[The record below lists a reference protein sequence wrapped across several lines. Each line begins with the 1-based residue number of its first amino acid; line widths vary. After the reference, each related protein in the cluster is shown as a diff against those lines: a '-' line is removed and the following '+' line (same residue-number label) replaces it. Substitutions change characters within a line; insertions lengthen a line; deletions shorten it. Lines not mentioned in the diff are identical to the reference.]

1 MRIPGFRAAGIACG
15 IKRDGALDL
24 ALIASDRPTAAAGV
38 FTTSQFPG
46 APVRLSR
53 SRVRRGS
60 ARAVLVNSGVA
71 NVATGTAGLA
81 AARGLTRA
89 TARALGVP
97 VAEVLTSSTGVIGW
111 RLPVERI
118 QAGIPE
124 VVRRLSPTGWNAAAR
139 AILTTDTRIKL
150 AQRAPRGFALGG
162 IAKGA
167 GMTMPKMATMLAYL
181 ATDLAVE
188 PMPKM
193 ATMLAYLATDLA
205 VEPAFLREA
214 LTEAVGRTFNAFTI
228 DGEMSTSDSVLLF
241 ANGARGNRPLG
252 SRSPRARA
260 FRSVLEEVCT
270 ELVEKLARDGEG
282 VTRLADVVVTGARR
296 ERDAERVA
304 RSVANSVLV
313 KTALFGADPNWGRVV
328 QAVGAAGVPLRP
340 ERIGI
345 RIAGVE
351 LLRGGEPVGGEA
363 ALRRSERGMRKRR
376 VAIEISLGAGRARAQ
391 ILTTDLSYEYVR
403 INAEYT
409 T

>member
-1 MRIPGFRAAGIACG
+1 
-15 IKRDGALDL
+15 
-24 ALIASDRPTAAAGV
+24 
-38 FTTSQFPG
+38 
-46 APVRLSR
+46 
-53 SRVRRGS
+53 
-60 ARAVLVNSGVA
+60 
-71 NVATGTAGLA
+71 
-81 AARGLTRA
+81 
-89 TARALGVP
+89 
-97 VAEVLTSSTGVIGW
+97 
-111 RLPVERI
+111 
-118 QAGIPE
+118 
-124 VVRRLSPTGWNAAAR
+124 
-139 AILTTDTRIKL
+139 
-150 AQRAPRGFALGG
+150 
-162 IAKGA
+162 
-167 GMTMPKMATMLAYL
+167 
-181 ATDLAVE
+181 
-188 PMPKM
+188 
-193 ATMLAYLATDLA
+193 
-205 VEPAFLREA
+205 
-214 LTEAVGRTFNAFTI
+214 
-228 DGEMSTSDSVLLF
+228 VLLF

-260 FRSVLEEVCT
+260 FRSALEDVCT

-282 VTRLADVVVTGARR
+282 VTRLAHVIVTGARR

-328 QAVGAAGVPLRP
+328 QAVGAAGVSLRP

-376 VAIEISLGAGRARAQ
+376 IAIEISLGAGRARAQ